1 MHDALVRGRRSE
13 LAGRPLP
20 TPTRATLAVRALRLA
35 LNSFY
40 CGYAAWN
47 SVAVNFKILL
57 YLKFKN
63 SKILLRRILP
73 LEFRL
78 WRRFLSRGKGRY
90 LLYFAVLARNA
101 TRLKLCITTLVLRGR
116 SPSRPKPHLTPD
128 DASGADCVRAFL
140 FCGCAARFDFKIS
153 CRKNRKISIAL
164 QIGAV
169 FC

>member
-1 MHDALVRGRRSE
+1 MDSVIKFYFVNFYKILWICLASVCFMHDALVRGRRSE
-13 LAGRPLP
+13 LRGAPAPLS

-47 SVAVNFKILL
+47 SIAVNFKILL

-101 TRLKLCITTLVLRGR
+101 ARLKLCITTLVLRGAPL
-116 SPSRPKPHLTPD
+116 SL
-128 DASGADCVRAFL
+128 
-140 FCGCAARFDFKIS
+140 
-153 CRKNRKISIAL
+153 
-164 QIGAV
+164 
-169 FC
+169 